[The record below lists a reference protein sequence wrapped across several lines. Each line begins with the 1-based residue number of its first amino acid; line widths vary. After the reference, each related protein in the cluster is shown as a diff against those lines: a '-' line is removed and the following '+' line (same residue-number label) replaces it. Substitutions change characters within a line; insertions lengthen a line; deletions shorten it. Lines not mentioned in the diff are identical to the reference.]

1 MKKLVVTA
9 SFCLLSS
16 TAMAASQIS
25 QLNVTGDVAIFTL
38 ETPKTHT
45 VPGCVTAENQ
55 NKWAVSLSSLQGQAL
70 YSLLVT
76 AVSKDKL
83 VSVQSAQRCESV
95 ADVEQVQGL
104 TLSKDDRLGDS
115 TGTWLYKGD
124 GATKVAKVVSYS
136 DRGGYTYLPL
146 EGTQSIKHYA
156 PSITSSIHDLIFLDA
171 ECKGE
176 FFKINYGHPLLAFY
190 EYFDAYFT
198 FADSS
203 IKENRLWEYGSAPV
217 YHYMG
222 EQQGCVKQ
230 NYTAN
235 QESRAIKL
243 EKTEH
248 PLCGKTPCWIK

>member
-25 QLNVTGDVAIFTL
+25 QLNVSGDVAIFTL
-38 ETPKTHT
+38 EAPKTHT

-83 VSVQSAQRCESV
+83 VSVLSAQRCESV

-104 TLSKDDRLGDS
+104 NLSSNKLNTNSASD
-115 TGTWLYKGD
+115 TWIYKGD
-124 GATKVAKVVSYS
+124 KVTKIGKVVTIEGNTFTYVPV
-136 DRGGYTYLPL
+136 DGTLKVHNYT
-146 EGTQSIKHYA
+146 
-156 PSITSSIHDLIFLDA
+156 PSIAPGLSSFTFLDA
-171 ECKGE
+171 ECKGDPYQS
-176 FFKINYGHPLLAFY
+176 NYGYPFLTFI
-190 EYFDAYFT
+190 ESEGAYFT

-203 IKENRLWEYGSAPV
+203 IKGNRMADHGHKAV
-217 YHYMG
+217 YRLGG
-222 EQQGCVKQ
+222 EGQCYLEDRYLAYQETRAVKL
-230 NYTAN
+230 
-235 QESRAIKL
+235 I
-243 EKTEH
+243 KTEH